1 MALTVAIKRNEIFGA
16 RRVVFADVTFDASY
30 PTGGELGLEALLN
43 MGGFDFLLAAPNKG
57 LMFEY
62 DFTNKKL
69 MAFYPTGGATAA
81 PTTLA
86 APKGVASAAGADTIT
101 IDPVPITP
109 GQAKEVGSTAD
120 LSTVVTRVMA
130 IGA

>member
-16 RRVVFADVTFDASY
+16 RRVVFADVTFDTSY
-30 PTGGELGLEALLN
+30 PTGGELGLEALLG
-43 MGGFDFLLAAPNKG
+43 MGAFNLVLASPNKG
-57 LMFEY
+57 LLFEY
-62 DFTNKKL
+62 DHGNKKL

-86 APKGVASAAGADTIT
+86 APKGVANAAGADTIT

-109 GQAKEVGSTAD
+109 GQAKEVGDTAD